1 MEAREM
7 NTFVEQV
14 GGTHYAASYMHWD
27 WAAETALGYLE
38 SAATKY
44 VSRWRQKGG
53 AQDLGKAA
61 SYLVKLQKVAALI
74 PGLVPAGE
82 RELAD
87 DDRLRRFFDSAD
99 IPATEAHIISLVDG
113 WTRENEWLEEA
124 ISLITVMAEDA
135 RTPRPDPTGQAEP
148 FGYQGD
154 SE

>member
-1 MEAREM
+1 M
-7 NTFVEQV
+7 NTTAVQQV
-14 GGTHYAASYMHWD
+14 GGTHYAADYQHWD

-38 SAATKY
+38 SAGTKY

-53 AQDLGKAA
+53 AQDLEKAD
-61 SYLVKLQKVAALI
+61 SYLVKLQKVAGII

-87 DDRLRRFFDSAD
+87 GDRLRRFLDSAD
-99 IPATEAHIISLVDG
+99 VPATEAHIIALVDG
-113 WTRENEWLEEA
+113 WTQENEWLGEA
-124 ISLITVMAEDA
+124 ISLITVLAEDA

-154 SE
+154 SK